1 MQYTIEND
9 KMKCTI
15 DSHGAELRSIV
26 KKADGREVMWN
37 ADPAF
42 WNRTSPVLFPFV
54 GGVKDKKYRYAGS
67 EYTIGQHGFAR
78 DMEFTLESKA
88 TDEIWFVL
96 IENEESLSKYPFK
109 FMLRI
114 GYVLDGSE
122 LSVNW
127 EVTNTNDS
135 DMYFA
140 IGAHPAF
147 AVPTLAGHSFKLYDK
162 TGDAVATL
170 QNRIFGLGGCVTE
183 RFEEV
188 YTPDGVIEIDE
199 ELFDND
205 ALVIENG
212 QVGRVDLLDSK
223 GAMMVS
229 VKFDAPLVGL
239 WSPPHKNAP
248 FVCIEPWYGRCDCE
262 TFMGELQEREFEQ
275 KLSAGEVFKADY
287 SIGI

>member
-135 DMYFA
+135 EMYFA

-147 AVPTLAGHSFKLYDK
+147 AVPTLAGHSFRLYDK
-162 TGDAVATL
+162 SGDTVSTL

-188 YTPDGVIEIDE
+188 FTPDGVINIDE

-205 ALVIENG
+205 ALVIENN
-212 QVGRVDLLDSK
+212 QVGRVDLLDSR
-223 GAMMVS
+223 GALLVS

-262 TFMGELQEREFEQ
+262 SFMGELQEREFEQ
-275 KLSAGEVFKADY
+275 KLGAGEVFEAEY
-287 SIGI
+287 TIGI

>member
-1 MQYTIEND
+1 
-9 KMKCTI
+9 
-15 DSHGAELRSIV
+15 
-26 KKADGREVMWN
+26 
-37 ADPAF
+37 
-42 WNRTSPVLFPFV
+42 
-54 GGVKDKKYRYAGS
+54 
-67 EYTIGQHGFAR
+67 
-78 DMEFTLESKA
+78 
-88 TDEIWFVL
+88 
-96 IENEESLSKYPFK
+96 
-109 FMLRI
+109 MLRI

-262 TFMGELQEREFEQ
+262 SFMGELQEREFEQ
-275 KLSAGEVFKADY
+275 KLPAGEVFKADY

>member
-114 GYVLDGSE
+114 GYVLNGSE

-147 AVPTLAGHSFKLYDK
+147 AVPTLAGHSFRPRRMR
-162 TGDAVATL
+162 
-170 QNRIFGLGGCVTE
+170 NRTV
-183 RFEEV
+183 
-188 YTPDGVIEIDE
+188 
-199 ELFDND
+199 
-205 ALVIENG
+205 
-212 QVGRVDLLDSK
+212 
-223 GAMMVS
+223 
-229 VKFDAPLVGL
+229 
-239 WSPPHKNAP
+239 
-248 FVCIEPWYGRCDCE
+248 
-262 TFMGELQEREFEQ
+262 
-275 KLSAGEVFKADY
+275 
-287 SIGI
+287 

>member
-1 MQYTIEND
+1 M
-9 KMKCTI
+9 
-15 DSHGAELRSIV
+15 
-26 KKADGREVMWN
+26 
-37 ADPAF
+37 
-42 WNRTSPVLFPFV
+42 
-54 GGVKDKKYRYAGS
+54 
-67 EYTIGQHGFAR
+67 
-78 DMEFTLESKA
+78 
-88 TDEIWFVL
+88 
-96 IENEESLSKYPFK
+96 
-109 FMLRI
+109 
-114 GYVLDGSE
+114 
-122 LSVNW
+122 
-127 EVTNTNDS
+127 
-135 DMYFA
+135 
-140 IGAHPAF
+140 
-147 AVPTLAGHSFKLYDK
+147 
-162 TGDAVATL
+162 
-170 QNRIFGLGGCVTE
+170 TE

-262 TFMGELQEREFEQ
+262 SFMGELQEREFEQ
-275 KLSAGEVFKADY
+275 KLKAGEVFKADY